1 MPGKQNWLKIM
12 WAKIDAS
19 NAIIYS
25 EKKNSLPYLHIST
38 FLIQGG
44 KEIQVQATN
53 CSAYVANIFLP
64 VYLKILVK
72 KFMKILPSLA
82 KQHSV
87 NGQVKVLNSTLYLI
101 CGSRLVKEYIKP
113 NLVQIYN
120 VIGKN
125 EQRLS
130 YSYRRV
136 DWTQSNN
143 ESNRA
148 ITLV

>member
-1 MPGKQNWLKIM
+1 
-12 WAKIDAS
+12 
-19 NAIIYS
+19 
-25 EKKNSLPYLHIST
+25 
-38 FLIQGG
+38 
-44 KEIQVQATN
+44 
-53 CSAYVANIFLP
+53 
-64 VYLKILVK
+64 
-72 KFMKILPSLA
+72 MKILPSLA

-136 DWTQSNN
+136 DWT
-143 ESNRA
+143 
-148 ITLV
+148 